1 MSVLR
6 SMEKIFKK
14 IDISQNCKLLNRYRC
29 TFASQLMDDNVSLRT
44 EKADIALINSL
55 TKD

>member
-1 MSVLR
+1 MSNV
-6 SMEKIFKK
+6 KK
-14 IDISQNCKLLNRYRC
+14 KLTIKKLTISQNCKLLNRYRC